1 MRKQDEDEKLIKTPT
16 AKRSLF
22 LTIMGAPMIC
32 VAALGKDNLVC
43 LILSVVYIIALFLN
57 GIFSLPLIMKF
68 IHKQNKT
75 K

>member
-1 MRKQDEDEKLIKTPT
+1 MRKQNDNEKLIKTPA

-22 LTIMGAPMIC
+22 LTLMGAPMIC
-32 VAALGKDNLVC
+32 VAVLGRENIVC

-57 GIFSLPLIMKF
+57 GIFSLPFIMKF
-68 IHKQNKT
+68 IHKHNKT